1 MRGLRTVL
9 GVSALATGLALCGG
23 GVHPAAAEAPSSTA
37 WWSVTGAAG
46 VQLPAPPDVAAGD
59 LLVEG
64 AGGGAASLPGA
75 PAPPVPIP
83 APVPAPPAPPALPPP
98 PAPPVVP
105 SPPAPVP
112 APPVSAG
119 GAPPGALAVAALSFP
134 VADGAQVGTLSLG
147 LGGLKPAT
155 VSIIACPVTG
165 PFRPVEN
172 GPLSDVP
179 PSDCSTSEV
188 ATLSADGA
196 SIGFTHLAAM
206 VRGGSLSIVL
216 LPGAADRVVLT
227 RPGPSV
233 LAVAPAPPLP
243 PDDLGPPR
251 ALAPVPVA
259 PPAVTEPVLAPVTA
273 APASPP
279 RRHRPPPRA
288 AVAAAPAAPLP
299 PVPRLLL
306 VATLAGIAAAAVLLG
321 RPATVAGALG
331 FHRFARERTGPAP
344 RV

>member
-1 MRGLRTVL
+1 
-9 GVSALATGLALCGG
+9 
-23 GVHPAAAEAPSSTA
+23 
-37 WWSVTGAAG
+37 
-46 VQLPAPPDVAAGD
+46 
-59 LLVEG
+59 
-64 AGGGAASLPGA
+64 
-75 PAPPVPIP
+75 
-83 APVPAPPAPPALPPP
+83 
-98 PAPPVVP
+98 
-105 SPPAPVP
+105 
-112 APPVSAG
+112 VSAG

-134 VADGAQVGTLSLG
+134 VADGVQVGTLSLG

-179 PSDCSTSEV
+179 PFDCSTSEV

-196 SIGFTHLAAM
+196 SIAFTHLAAM

-279 RRHRPPPRA
+279 RRHRPRPPA
-288 AVAAAPAAPLP
+288 VVAAAPAAPLP

-321 RPATVAGALG
+321 RPATVAGARG